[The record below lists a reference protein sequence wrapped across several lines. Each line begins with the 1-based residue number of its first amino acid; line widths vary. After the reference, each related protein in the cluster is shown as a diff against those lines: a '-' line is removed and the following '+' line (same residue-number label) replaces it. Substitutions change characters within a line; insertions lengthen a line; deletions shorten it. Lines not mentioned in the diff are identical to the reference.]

1 MEKQRYVVLDK
12 NGKANIVQKADSRF
26 VGIDEMAQHIAF
38 DIIEDYKSII
48 DGDKKIE
55 EMRPKA
61 DFFDA
66 VADSKTAISMNE
78 VSKVLGIKGLG
89 RNNLFEFLRD
99 NAILDRWNVPYQK
112 YIDCGWFRVIEQKY
126 TKNGEEHISIKTLVY
141 QKGVDAIRRKIEAQ
155 RSA

>member
-55 EMRPKA
+55 ETNLQWFCIIQMMFLEKTMKRL
-61 DFFDA
+61 
-66 VADSKTAISMNE
+66 VHTMHTAI
-78 VSKVLGIKGLG
+78 L
-89 RNNLFEFLRD
+89 
-99 NAILDRWNVPYQK
+99 WN
-112 YIDCGWFRVIEQKY
+112 
-126 TKNGEEHISIKTLVY
+126 
-141 QKGVDAIRRKIEAQ
+141 
-155 RSA
+155 